1 MVQAGELFNWGAVS
15 AFTSVITLVGTVGI
29 GGVMWG
35 KLTERVSNLSGR
47 VNVHRTELDI
57 HEKRMNDADRELAR
71 LNQWKEIYA
80 AGQESGRRE

>member
-1 MVQAGELFNWGAVS
+1 MAQVSELFNWGAVS
-15 AFTSVITLVGTVGI
+15 ALASVVTLVGTVGI
-29 GGVMWG
+29 GGIMWG
-35 KLTERVSNLSGR
+35 KLTERVSNLTTR